1 MARFG
6 QMTKD
11 PLAKGPI
18 TRSRATE
25 GCHHHVLRN
34 KKRVKTWLYGID
46 ATEKGKVLRW
56 EAGHTFKGEKGWT
69 CVLQCC
75 C

>member
-18 TRSRATE
+18 IRSPATE
-25 GCHHHVLRN
+25 GCHH
-34 KKRVKTWLYGID
+34 YCAAI
-46 ATEKGKVLRW
+46 W
-56 EAGHTFKGEKGWT
+56 EAGEYKALWNLHNGERVGIKEGGEAG
-69 CVLQCC
+69 
-75 C
+75 